1 MRKVKVE
8 AVESEFNVKER
19 KRRLR
24 DSYRQFLERAG
35 ARAGKALIPKGKEFR
50 KVTTEEL
57 RRRVYKAYEMYPP
70 RGKTQQDFESFV
82 GKDIFR
88 NAEIVLQKSLP
99 KPRANKAAGKNG
111 KPYVSL
117 DEYMVRI
124 NREVDKLTRSK
135 GSRLVMRKALNDAL
149 AKAKGEGRYTDSTT
163 IGLRIRMSENPN
175 FSFDNLNGRMSK
187 ELSDK
192 IYEAYNEWIGV
203 DDSERKAIEARIY
216 APIEGNDTDSGGVI
230 KPLVSNVKTTL
241 YTALLESL
249 NSLMKV
255 QDNYENTG
263 KGGVIWDMDNKA
275 GKGGM
280 VYKVI
285 ENRVREFIDKIDDR
299 VVEHIISQLGTSN
312 LGNFEAYNS
321 DIVVK
326 NTYDSTGKELRKIDE
341 IVSYFEDFLQ
351 MLSIRGL
358 RDDLK
363 EIAGKGNPFNEFFD
377 VTNLSKRDME
387 IWTKAKER
395 YERQD
400 AEKASQI
407 GWFEEGGE

>member
-8 AVESEFNVKER
+8 MVESEFNVKER

-57 RRRVYKAYEMYPP
+57 RRRVYKAYDLYPP
-70 RGKTQQDFESFV
+70 RGKTQQDFEIFV

-124 NREVDKLTRSK
+124 NREIDKLTRTK
-135 GSRLVMRKALNDAL
+135 GSRLVMRKALNEAL
-149 AKAKGEGRYTDSTT
+149 AKAKGKGRYTDSTT
-163 IGLRIRMSENPN
+163 IGLRIKLRENPN

-187 ELSDK
+187 ELSEK
-192 IYEAYNEWIGV
+192 IYDAYNEWIGI
-203 DDSERKAIEARIY
+203 DDSERKAIEARVY
-216 APIEGNDTDSGGVI
+216 APKEGNDIDPGAVI
-230 KPLVSNVKTTL
+230 KPLASNSKTIL
-241 YTALLESL
+241 YTALLGSL
-249 NSLMKV
+249 ASLSDI
-255 QDNYENTG
+255 QEHYEETG

-275 GKGGM
+275 GKRGM

-285 ENRVREFIDKIDDR
+285 ENRVREYIDKIDDR
-299 VVEHIISQLGTSN
+299 VVEHIVSQLGTSN

-321 DIVVK
+321 DIIVK
-326 NTYDSTGKELRKIDE
+326 NQYDSIGKELRKVDE
-341 IVSYFEDFLQ
+341 IVSYFENFLQ

-358 RDDLK
+358 KEDLK
-363 EIAGKGNPFNEFFD
+363 EITGKGNPFNDFLD
-377 VTNLSKRDME
+377 ITNMSKE
-387 IWTKAKER
+387 ELQIWVKAKER
-395 YERQD
+395 YERRD
-400 AEKASQI
+400 AEKAAQI
-407 GWFEEGGE
+407 GWFEEGEE

>member
-1 MRKVKVE
+1 MIKGM
-8 AVESEFNVKER
+8 VESEFNVKER
-19 KRRLR
+19 KRRIR

-57 RRRVYKAYEMYPP
+57 RRRVYKAYELYPP
-70 RGKTQQDFESFV
+70 RGKTQQDFEIFV

-117 DEYMVRI
+117 DEYMVRV
-124 NREVDKLTRSK
+124 NREIDKMTRSK
-135 GSRLVMRKALNDAL
+135 GSRFVMRKALNEAL
-149 AKAKGEGRYTDSTT
+149 AKAKGKGRYTDSTT
-163 IGLRIRMSENPN
+163 IGLRIKLRENPN

-187 ELSDK
+187 EMSEK
-192 IYEAYNEWIGV
+192 IYDAYNEWIGI
-203 DDSERKAIEARIY
+203 DDSERKAIEARVY
-216 APIEGNDTDSGGVI
+216 APIVGNDTDSGAVI
-230 KPLVSNVKTTL
+230 KPLASNGKTTL
-241 YTALLESL
+241 YTALLGSL
-249 NSLMKV
+249 ASLRDV
-255 QDNYENTG
+255 QEHYEETG

-285 ENRVREFIDKIDDR
+285 ENRIREFIDKIDDR

-312 LGNFEAYNS
+312 LGNFEAYDS

-326 NTYDSTGKELRKIDE
+326 NKYDRTGKTLRKIDE
-341 IVSYFEDFLQ
+341 IVSYFEKFLQ
-351 MLSIRGL
+351 MLSIKGL
-358 RDDLK
+358 RDDLN
-363 EIAGKGNPFNEFFD
+363 EIAGKGNPFNEFLD
-377 VTNLSKRDME
+377 VTKLSKNDME

-395 YERQD
+395 YERRD
-400 AEKASQI
+400 AEKAEQI
-407 GWFEEGGE
+407 GWFEEGDE

>member
-1 MRKVKVE
+1 MRKGK
-8 AVESEFNVKER
+8 VESEFNVKEK

-35 ARAGKALIPKGKEFR
+35 VRAGKALIPKGKEFR
-50 KVTTEEL
+50 KVTNEEL
-57 RRRVYKAYEMYPP
+57 RRRVYQAYEMYPP

-124 NREVDKLTRSK
+124 NREIDKISRSK
-135 GSRLVMRKALNDAL
+135 GSRFVMRKALNEAL
-149 AKAKGEGRYTDSTT
+149 AKAKGKGRYTDSTT
-163 IGLRIRMSENPN
+163 IGLRIKLRENPN
-175 FSFDNLNGRMSK
+175 FSFDDLNGRMSR

-192 IYEAYNEWIGV
+192 IYDAYKEWIGV
-203 DDSERKAIEARIY
+203 DEIERKEIEARVY
-216 APIEGNDTDSGGVI
+216 APVMRNETDSGAVI
-230 KPLVSNVKTTL
+230 KPLASNSKTAL

-249 NSLMKV
+249 ASLREV
-255 QDNYENTG
+255 QDNYESTG
-263 KGGVIWDMDNKA
+263 RGGVIWDMDNKA

-299 VVEHIISQLGTSN
+299 VVEHIVSQLGTSN

-326 NTYDSTGKELRKIDE
+326 EKYDSEGKELRNIDE
-341 IVSYFEDFLQ
+341 IVRYFENFLQ
-351 MLSIRGL
+351 KLSIRGL
-358 RDDLK
+358 SNDLK
-363 EIAGKGNPFNEFFD
+363 EVTGERNPFSKFLD
-377 VTNLSKRDME
+377 ITNLSKEEMK
-387 IWTKAKER
+387 IWTNAKER
-395 YERQD
+395 YERRD
-400 AEKASQI
+400 AEEAAKI
-407 GWFEEGGE
+407 GWFEDGDE

>member
-1 MRKVKVE
+1 MRTGIVG
-8 AVESEFNVKER
+8 SEFDVKER

-57 RRRVYKAYEMYPP
+57 RRRVYKAYELYPP
-70 RGKTQQDFESFV
+70 RGKTQQDFEIFV

-124 NREVDKLTRSK
+124 NREIDKLTRSK

-149 AKAKGEGRYTDSTT
+149 AKAKGKGRYTDATT
-163 IGLRIRMSENPN
+163 IGLRIKMRENPN
-175 FSFDNLNGRMSK
+175 FSFDDLNGRMSK

-192 IYEAYNEWIGV
+192 IYDAYNEWIGV
-203 DDSERKAIEARIY
+203 DDSERKAIEARVY
-216 APIEGNDTDSGGVI
+216 APIDGNDIDPGAVI
-230 KPLVSNVKTTL
+230 KPLASNSKTRL

-249 NSLMKV
+249 ASLREV
-255 QDNYENTG
+255 QENYEETG

-299 VVEHIISQLGTSN
+299 VVEHIISLLGTSN

-321 DIVVK
+321 EIVVK
-326 NTYDSTGKELRKIDE
+326 NKYDSIGKELRKIDE
-341 IVSYFEDFLQ
+341 IVSYFEKFLQ

-358 RDDLK
+358 KDDL
-363 EIAGKGNPFNEFFD
+363 EEVAGKSNPFNEFLD
-377 VTNLSKRDME
+377 ITNMSKEEMN
-387 IWTKAKER
+387 IWGKAKER
-395 YERQD
+395 YDRRD
-400 AEKASQI
+400 AAKAVQI
-407 GWFEEGGE
+407 GWFEEEDE

>member
-1 MRKVKVE
+1 MRKV
-8 AVESEFNVKER
+8 AVEREFNVKER

-70 RGKTQQDFESFV
+70 RGKAQQDFESFV

-124 NREVDKLTRSK
+124 NREIDKLTRTK
-135 GSRLVMRKALNDAL
+135 GSRPVMRKALNEAL
-149 AKAKGEGRYTDSTT
+149 AKAKGKGRHTDSTT
-163 IGLRIRMSENPN
+163 IGLRIKLRENPN
-175 FSFDNLNGRMSK
+175 FSFDDLNGRMSR

-192 IYEAYNEWIGV
+192 IYDAYNEWIGV
-203 DDSERKAIEARIY
+203 DDSERKAIEARVY
-216 APIEGNDTDSGGVI
+216 APIEGTDIDPGAVI
-230 KPLVSNVKTTL
+230 KPLSSNGKTVL
-241 YTALLESL
+241 YTALLGSLESL
-249 NSLMKV
+249 REV
-255 QDNYENTG
+255 QYNYEGTG
-263 KGGVIWDMDNKA
+263 KGGVVWDMDNKA

-285 ENRVREFIDKIDDR
+285 ENRIREFIDQIDDR

-312 LGNFEAYNS
+312 LGNFEAYDS
-321 DIVVK
+321 DIAAK
-326 NTYDSTGKELRKIDE
+326 NKYDGTGKTLRKIDE
-341 IVSYFEDFLQ
+341 IVSYFENFLR

-358 RDDLK
+358 KDDF
-363 EIAGKGNPFNEFFD
+363 EEVAGKGNPFNEFFE
-377 VTNLSKRDME
+377 VTNFSKEEMK

-395 YERQD
+395 YERRG
-400 AEKASQI
+400 AEKAAQI
-407 GWFEEGGE
+407 GWFEEGEE

>member
-1 MRKVKVE
+1 MRKVAVE
-8 AVESEFNVKER
+8 TVESEFNVKER
-19 KRRLR
+19 KRRIR

-57 RRRVYKAYEMYPP
+57 RHRVYKAYELYPP
-70 RGKTQQDFESFV
+70 RGKTQQDFEIFV

-124 NREVDKLTRSK
+124 NREIDKMTRSK
-135 GSRLVMRKALNDAL
+135 GSRFVMRKALNEAL
-149 AKAKGEGRYTDSTT
+149 AKAKGKGRYTDSTT
-163 IGLRIRMSENPN
+163 IGLRIKLRENPN
-175 FSFDNLNGRMSK
+175 FSFDDLNGRMSK

-192 IYEAYNEWIGV
+192 IYDAYNEWIGV
-203 DDSERKAIEARIY
+203 DDSERKEIEARVY
-216 APIEGNDTDSGGVI
+216 APIEGNDTDPGAVI
-230 KPLVSNVKTTL
+230 KPLASNSKTAL
-241 YTALLESL
+241 YTALLETLASL
-249 NSLMKV
+249 REV
-255 QDNYENTG
+255 QDNYEETG

-321 DIVVK
+321 DLVVK
-326 NTYDSTGKELRKIDE
+326 NKYDSTGKELRKIDE
-341 IVSYFEDFLQ
+341 IVSYFENFLRF
-351 MLSIRGL
+351 LSIRGL
-358 RDDLK
+358 KDDLK
-363 EIAGKGNPFNEFFD
+363 EIAGKGNPFNEFSD
-377 VTNLSKRDME
+377 VTNLSKGDME

-395 YERQD
+395 YERRD
-400 AEKASQI
+400 AEKAAKI
-407 GWFEEGGE
+407 GWFEEGDE

>member
-1 MRKVKVE
+1 MSTGIVG
-8 AVESEFNVKER
+8 SEFDVKER

-57 RRRVYKAYEMYPP
+57 RRRVYRAYELYPP
-70 RGKTQQDFESFV
+70 RGKTQQDFEIFV

-99 KPRANKAAGKNG
+99 KPRANKAADKNG

-124 NREVDKLTRSK
+124 NREIDKLTRTK

-149 AKAKGEGRYTDSTT
+149 AKAKGKGRYTDSTT
-163 IGLRIRMSENPN
+163 IGLRIKLRENPN
-175 FSFDNLNGRMSK
+175 FSFDNLNGRMSN
-187 ELSDK
+187 ELSEK
-192 IYEAYNEWIGV
+192 IYDAYNEWIGI
-203 DDSERKAIEARIY
+203 DDSERKAIEARVY
-216 APIEGNDTDSGGVI
+216 APIEGNDTDSGAAI
-230 KPLVSNVKTTL
+230 KPLASNGKTTL
-241 YTALLESL
+241 YTALLGSL
-249 NSLMKV
+249 ASLRDV
-255 QDNYENTG
+255 QDHYEGTG

-299 VVEHIISQLGTSN
+299 IVEHIISQLGTSN
-312 LGNFEAYNS
+312 LGNFEAYDSNL
-321 DIVVK
+321 VVK
-326 NTYDSTGKELRKIDE
+326 NKYDSRGRELRKIDE
-341 IVSYFEDFLQ
+341 IVSYFENFLR

-358 RDDLK
+358 RDDL
-363 EIAGKGNPFNEFFD
+363 EEVAGKGNPFNDFLD
-377 VTNLSKRDME
+377 ITKTSKE
-387 IWTKAKER
+387 ELNIWGKAKER
-395 YERQD
+395 YDRRD
-400 AEKASQI
+400 SEKAAQI
-407 GWFEEGGE
+407 GWFEEGNE

>member
-1 MRKVKVE
+1 MSTGIVG
-8 AVESEFNVKER
+8 SEFDVKER

-57 RRRVYKAYEMYPP
+57 RRRVYKAYELYPP
-70 RGKTQQDFESFV
+70 RGKTQQDFEIFV

-124 NREVDKLTRSK
+124 NREIDKLTRSK
-135 GSRLVMRKALNDAL
+135 GSRPVMRKALNDAL
-149 AKAKGEGRYTDSTT
+149 AKAKGKGRYTDATT
-163 IGLRIRMSENPN
+163 IGLRIKMRENPN
-175 FSFDNLNGRMSK
+175 FSFDDLNGRMSK

-192 IYEAYNEWIGV
+192 IYDAYNEWIGV
-203 DDSERKAIEARIY
+203 DDSERKAIEARVY
-216 APIEGNDTDSGGVI
+216 APIEGNDIDPGAVI
-230 KPLVSNVKTTL
+230 KPLASNSKTRL

-249 NSLMKV
+249 ASLREV
-255 QDNYENTG
+255 QENYEGTG

-299 VVEHIISQLGTSN
+299 VVGHIISLLGTSN

-326 NTYDSTGKELRKIDE
+326 NKYDSEGKELRKIDE
-341 IVSYFEDFLQ
+341 IVSYFEKFLQ

-358 RDDLK
+358 KDDL
-363 EIAGKGNPFNEFFD
+363 EEVAGKGNPFNEFFD
-377 VTNLSKRDME
+377 ITNMSKE
-387 IWTKAKER
+387 ELNIWGKAKER
-395 YERQD
+395 YDRRD
-400 AEKASQI
+400 AEKAEQI
-407 GWFEEGGE
+407 GWFEEGDE

>member
-1 MRKVKVE
+1 MKKVT
-8 AVESEFNVKER
+8 VESEFNVKER

-57 RRRVYKAYEMYPP
+57 RRRVYKAYELYPP
-70 RGKTQQDFESFV
+70 RGKTQQDYESFV

-99 KPRANKAAGKNG
+99 KPRANRAAGKNG

-117 DEYMVRI
+117 DEYMVRV
-124 NREVDKLTRSK
+124 NREIDKLTRTK
-135 GSRLVMRKALNDAL
+135 GSRPVMRKELNEAL
-149 AKAKGEGRYTDSTT
+149 AKAKGKGRYTDATT
-163 IGLRIRMSENPN
+163 IGLRIKLREDPN
-175 FSFDNLNGRMSK
+175 FSFDNLNGRISK
-187 ELSDK
+187 ELSEK
-192 IYEAYNEWIGV
+192 IYDAYNEWIGI
-203 DDSERKAIEARIY
+203 DDSERKAIEARVY
-216 APIEGNDTDSGGVI
+216 APIEGNDTDSGAVI
-230 KPLVSNVKTTL
+230 KPLASNGKTTL

-255 QDNYENTG
+255 QDNYRETG

-285 ENRVREFIDKIDDR
+285 ENRIREIIDKIDNR

-312 LGNFEAYNS
+312 LGNFEAYDS

-326 NTYDSTGKELRKIDE
+326 NKYDSKGKELRKIDE
-341 IVSYFEDFLQ
+341 IVSYFEDFLN

-358 RDDLK
+358 SDDL
-363 EIAGKGNPFNEFFD
+363 EDVAGKGNPFNTFFD
-377 VTNLSKRDME
+377 VTKMSKE
-387 IWTKAKER
+387 ELNIWEKAKER
-395 YERQD
+395 YDHRD
-400 AEKASQI
+400 AEKAAQI
-407 GWFEEGGE
+407 GWFEEGDE

>member
-1 MRKVKVE
+1 MGKVT
-8 AVESEFNVKER
+8 VESEFNVKER
-19 KRRLR
+19 ERRLR
-24 DSYRQFLERAG
+24 DDYRNFLNRAG
-35 ARAGKALIPKGKEFR
+35 VRAGKALIPKGKEFR
-50 KVTTEEL
+50 SLSNAEL
-57 RRRVYKAYEMYPP
+57 RRRVYKAYELYPP
-70 RGKTQQDFESFV
+70 RGKTQQDFEIFV

-99 KPRANKAAGKNG
+99 KPRANKAADKNG

-124 NREVDKLTRSK
+124 NREIDKLTRSK

-149 AKAKGEGRYTDSTT
+149 AKAKGKGRYTDATT
-163 IGLRIRMSENPN
+163 IGLRIKMRENPN
-175 FSFDNLNGRMSK
+175 FSFDDLNGRMSK

-192 IYEAYNEWIGV
+192 IYDAYNEWIGV
-203 DDSERKAIEARIY
+203 DDSERKAIEARVY
-216 APIEGNDTDSGGVI
+216 APIGGNDIDSGAVI
-230 KPLVSNVKTTL
+230 KPLSSNSRTVL

-249 NSLMKV
+249 ASLREV
-255 QDNYENTG
+255 QDNYEGTG
-263 KGGVIWDMDNKA
+263 KGGAIWDMDNKA

-312 LGNFEAYNS
+312 LGNFDAYNS
-321 DIVVK
+321 EIVVENK
-326 NTYDSTGKELRKIDE
+326 YDSIGKELRKIDA
-341 IVSYFEDFLQ
+341 IVSYFENFLQ

-358 RDDLK
+358 KEDLK
-363 EIAGKGNPFNEFFD
+363 EIAGKGNPFNEFFN
-377 VTNLSKRDME
+377 VTNLSKNDMK
-387 IWTKAKER
+387 IWVEAKKR
-395 YERQD
+395 YERRD
-400 AEKASQI
+400 AEKIAQI

>member
-1 MRKVKVE
+1 MRKVAVE
-8 AVESEFNVKER
+8 AVESDFNVKER
-19 KRRLR
+19 ERRLR
-24 DSYRQFLERAG
+24 DSYRQFLNRAG
-35 ARAGKALIPKGKEFR
+35 ARAGKELIPKGKEFR

-57 RRRVYKAYEMYPP
+57 RRRVYKAYELYPP

-124 NREVDKLTRSK
+124 NREIDKLTRSK

-149 AKAKGEGRYTDSTT
+149 ARAKGKGRYTDGTT
-163 IGLRIRMSENPN
+163 IGLRIKLRENPN
-175 FSFDNLNGRMSK
+175 FSFDDLNGRMSK

-192 IYEAYNEWIGV
+192 IYDAYNEWIGI
-203 DDSERKAIEARIY
+203 DDSERKAIEARVY
-216 APIEGNDTDSGGVI
+216 APIEGNDTDSGAVI
-230 KPLVSNVKTTL
+230 KPLASNGKTTL
-241 YTALLESL
+241 YTALLGSL
-249 NSLMKV
+249 ASLREV
-255 QDNYENTG
+255 QAQYERTG

-275 GKGGM
+275 GKGSM

-285 ENRVREFIDKIDDR
+285 ENRVREIIDKIDDR

-312 LGNFEAYNS
+312 LGDFEAYNS

-326 NTYDSTGKELRKIDE
+326 NMYDSVGKELRKIDE
-341 IVSYFEDFLQ
+341 IVSYFENFLRI
-351 MLSIRGL
+351 LSIKGL
-358 RDDLK
+358 RDDL
-363 EIAGKGNPFNEFFD
+363 EDVAGKGNPFNKFLD
-377 VTNLSKRDME
+377 ITNMSKE
-387 IWTKAKER
+387 ELNIWGKAKER
-395 YERQD
+395 YERRD
-400 AEKASQI
+400 AEKAAQI
-407 GWFEEGGE
+407 GWFEEGDE

>member
-1 MRKVKVE
+1 MSTGKVG
-8 AVESEFNVKER
+8 SEFDVKER

-50 KVTTEEL
+50 KVTTEDL
-57 RRRVYKAYEMYPP
+57 RRRVYKAYELYPP
-70 RGKTQQDFESFV
+70 RGKTQQDFEIFV

-124 NREVDKLTRSK
+124 NREIDKISRSK
-135 GSRLVMRKALNDAL
+135 GSRPVMRKALNDAL
-149 AKAKGEGRYTDSTT
+149 AKAKGKGRYTDATT
-163 IGLRIRMSENPN
+163 IGLRIKLRENPN
-175 FSFDNLNGRMSK
+175 FSFDDLNGRMSK

-192 IYEAYNEWIGV
+192 IYDAYKEWIGV
-203 DDSERKAIEARIY
+203 DESERKVIEARVY
-216 APIEGNDTDSGGVI
+216 APIEGNDIDSGAVI
-230 KPLVSNVKTTL
+230 KPLASNSKTAL

-249 NSLMKV
+249 ASLREV
-255 QDNYENTG
+255 QENYDVTG

-321 DIVVK
+321 DLVAK
-326 NTYDSTGKELRKIDE
+326 NQYDSTGKELRKIDE
-341 IVSYFEDFLQ
+341 IVSYFENFLQ

-358 RDDLK
+358 KDDL
-363 EIAGKGNPFNEFFD
+363 EEVAGRGNPFKAFLD
-377 VTNLSKRDME
+377 ITNMSKEEMN
-387 IWTKAKER
+387 IWGKAKER
-395 YERQD
+395 YDLRD
-400 AEKASQI
+400 AEKAAQI
-407 GWFEEGGE
+407 GWFEEGDE

>member
-1 MRKVKVE
+1 MIKGM
-8 AVESEFNVKER
+8 VESEFNVKER

-57 RRRVYKAYEMYPP
+57 RRRVYNAYEMYPP
-70 RGKTQQDFESFV
+70 RGKTQQDFEIFV

-124 NREVDKLTRSK
+124 NREIDKLTRSK

-149 AKAKGEGRYTDSTT
+149 AKAKGKGRYTDATT
-163 IGLRIRMSENPN
+163 IGLRIKMRENPN

-203 DDSERKAIEARIY
+203 DDSERKAIEARVY
-216 APIEGNDTDSGGVI
+216 APIGGNDTDSGAVI
-230 KPLVSNVKTTL
+230 KPLASNSKTTL
-241 YTALLESL
+241 YIALLESL
-249 NSLMKV
+249 ASLREV
-255 QDNYENTG
+255 QENYDVTG
-263 KGGVIWDMDNKA
+263 KGGVVWDMDNKA

-299 VVEHIISQLGTSN
+299 VVEHIVSQLGTSN

-326 NTYDSTGKELRKIDE
+326 NKYDSIGKELRKIDE
-341 IVSYFEDFLQ
+341 IVSYFENFLQ

-358 RDDLK
+358 KDDLN
-363 EIAGKGNPFNEFFD
+363 EIAGKGNPFNEFLD
-377 VTNLSKRDME
+377 VTNLSKNDME

-395 YERQD
+395 YERRD

-407 GWFEEGGE
+407 GWFEEGDE

>member
-1 MRKVKVE
+1 MRKVAVE

-57 RRRVYKAYEMYPP
+57 RRRVYKAYELYPP
-70 RGKTQQDFESFV
+70 RGKTQQDFERFV

-99 KPRANKAAGKNG
+99 KPRANKAADKNG

-117 DEYMVRI
+117 DEYMVRV
-124 NREVDKLTRSK
+124 NREIDKLTRSK
-135 GSRLVMRKALNDAL
+135 GSRPAMRKALNDAL
-149 AKAKGEGRYTDSTT
+149 AKAKGKGRYTDSTT
-163 IGLRIRMSENPN
+163 IGLRIKLRENPN
-175 FSFDNLNGRMSK
+175 FSFDNLNGRISK
-187 ELSDK
+187 ELSEK
-192 IYEAYNEWIGV
+192 IYDAYNEWIGI
-203 DDSERKAIEARIY
+203 DDSERKAIEARVY
-216 APIEGNDTDSGGVI
+216 APIEENDTDSGANI
-230 KPLVSNVKTTL
+230 KPLASNGKTTL

-249 NSLMKV
+249 DSLMYV
-255 QDNYENTG
+255 QDHYDETG
-263 KGGVIWDMDNKA
+263 EGGAVWDMDNKA

-285 ENRVREFIDKIDDR
+285 ENRIREFIDKIDDR

-321 DIVVK
+321 EIVVK
-326 NTYDSTGKELRKIDE
+326 NTYDSTGKKLRKIDE
-341 IVSYFEDFLQ
+341 VVSYFEDFLQ
-351 MLSIRGL
+351 MLSIKGL
-358 RDDLK
+358 RDDLN
-363 EIAGKGNPFNEFFD
+363 EIAGKGNPFNEFLD
-377 VTNLSKRDME
+377 VSNLSKNDME

-395 YERQD
+395 NERRD
-400 AEKASQI
+400 AEKAAQI

>member
-1 MRKVKVE
+1 MRKV

-57 RRRVYKAYEMYPP
+57 RRRVYKAYELYPP

-124 NREVDKLTRSK
+124 NREIDKLTRTK
-135 GSRLVMRKALNDAL
+135 GSRPVMRKELNDAL
-149 AKAKGEGRYTDSTT
+149 ARAKGKGRYTDSTT
-163 IGLRIRMSENPN
+163 IGLRIKLRENPN
-175 FSFDNLNGRMSK
+175 FSFDNLNGRISK
-187 ELSDK
+187 DLSDK
-192 IYEAYNEWIGV
+192 IYDAYNEWIGI
-203 DDSERKAIEARIY
+203 DDSERKDIESRVY
-216 APIEGNDTDSGGVI
+216 APIEGNDIDTGAVI
-230 KPLVSNVKTTL
+230 KPLASNGKTTL
-241 YTALLESL
+241 YTALLGSL
-249 NSLMKV
+249 SSLRDV
-255 QDNYENTG
+255 QEHYEGTG
-263 KGGVIWDMDNKA
+263 KGGVIWDMDNKT

-285 ENRVREFIDKIDDR
+285 ENRIREFIDKIDDR

-321 DIVVK
+321 DVVVK
-326 NTYDSTGKELRKIDE
+326 NKYERTGKTLRKIDE
-341 IVSYFEDFLQ
+341 IVSYFENFLQ
-351 MLSIRGL
+351 MLSIKGL
-358 RDDLK
+358 RDDLN
-363 EIAGKGNPFNEFFD
+363 EIAGKGNPFNNFLD
-377 VTNLSKRDME
+377 VTSLSKNDME

-395 YERQD
+395 YERRD
-400 AEKASQI
+400 AEKAAQI
-407 GWFEEGGE
+407 GWFEEGDE

>member
-1 MRKVKVE
+1 MREVTVG
-8 AVESEFNVKER
+8 SDFNVKER
-19 KRRLR
+19 ERRLR
-24 DSYRQFLERAG
+24 DDYRKFLNRAG
-35 ARAGKALIPKGKEFR
+35 VRAGKALIPKGKEFR
-50 KVTTEEL
+50 SLSNAEL
-57 RRRVYKAYEMYPP
+57 RRRVYKAYELYPP
-70 RGKTQQDFESFV
+70 RGKTQQDFEIFV

-124 NREVDKLTRSK
+124 NREIDKLTRSK
-135 GSRLVMRKALNDAL
+135 GSRPVMRKALNDAL
-149 AKAKGEGRYTDSTT
+149 AKAKGKGRYTDSTT
-163 IGLRIRMSENPN
+163 IGLRIKLRENPN
-175 FSFDNLNGRMSK
+175 FSFDDLNGRMSK

-192 IYEAYNEWIGV
+192 IYDAYNEWIGV
-203 DDSERKAIEARIY
+203 DESERKAIEARVY
-216 APIEGNDTDSGGVI
+216 APVMGNDTDSGAVI
-230 KPLVSNVKTTL
+230 KPLSSNVRTNL
-241 YTALLESL
+241 YTALLGSL
-249 NSLMKV
+249 ASLREV
-255 QDNYENTG
+255 QENYEVTG

-326 NTYDSTGKELRKIDE
+326 NKYDSIGKELRKIDE
-341 IVSYFEDFLQ
+341 IVSYFENFLR

-358 RDDLK
+358 KDDLQ
-363 EIAGKGNPFNEFFD
+363 EVAGKGNPFNEFLD
-377 VTNLSKRDME
+377 ISNMSKKELE
-387 IWTKAKER
+387 IWGRANER
-395 YERQD
+395 YERRD
-400 AEKASQI
+400 AEKAAQI

>member
-8 AVESEFNVKER
+8 TVESEFNVKER

-57 RRRVYKAYEMYPP
+57 RRRVYNAYEMYPP
-70 RGKTQQDFESFV
+70 RGKTQQDFEIFV

-99 KPRANKAAGKNG
+99 KPRANKAAGKTG

-124 NREVDKLTRSK
+124 NREIDKLTRSK

-149 AKAKGEGRYTDSTT
+149 AKAKGKGRYTDSTT
-163 IGLRIRMSENPN
+163 IGLRIKLRENPN
-175 FSFDNLNGRMSK
+175 FSFDDLNGRMSK

-203 DDSERKAIEARIY
+203 DESERKAIEARVY
-216 APIEGNDTDSGGVI
+216 APIEGNDTDSGVVI
-230 KPLVSNVKTTL
+230 KPLASNGKTTL
-241 YTALLESL
+241 YTALLGSL
-249 NSLMKV
+249 ASLRDV
-255 QDNYENTG
+255 QEHYEETG

-285 ENRVREFIDKIDDR
+285 ENRIREFIDKIDDR
-299 VVEHIISQLGTSN
+299 IVEHIISQLGTSN
-312 LGNFEAYNS
+312 LGNFEAYDS

-326 NTYDSTGKELRKIDE
+326 NKYDSIGKTLRKIDE
-341 IVSYFEDFLQ
+341 VVSYFENFLQ
-351 MLSIRGL
+351 MLSIKGL
-358 RDDLK
+358 RDDLN
-363 EIAGKGNPFNEFFD
+363 EIAGKGNPFNEFLD
-377 VTNLSKRDME
+377 VTNLSKNDME
-387 IWTKAKER
+387 IWGKAKER
-395 YERQD
+395 YERRD
-400 AEKASQI
+400 AEKAAQI
-407 GWFEEGGE
+407 GWFEEGDE

>member
-1 MRKVKVE
+1 MRKGKVD
-8 AVESEFNVKER
+8 SEFDVKER

-35 ARAGKALIPKGKEFR
+35 VRAGKALIPKGKEFR

-57 RRRVYKAYEMYPP
+57 RRRVYKAYELYPP
-70 RGKTQQDFESFV
+70 RGKTQQDFEIFV

-99 KPRANKAAGKNG
+99 KPRANRAAGKNG

-124 NREVDKLTRSK
+124 NREIDKLTRSK
-135 GSRLVMRKALNDAL
+135 GSRPVMRKALNDAL
-149 AKAKGEGRYTDSTT
+149 ARAKGKGRYTDATT
-163 IGLRIRMSENPN
+163 IGLRIKMRENPN
-175 FSFDNLNGRMSK
+175 FSFDDLNGRMSK
-187 ELSDK
+187 ELSEK
-192 IYEAYNEWIGV
+192 IYDAYNEWIGV
-203 DDSERKAIEARIY
+203 DDSERKAIEARVY
-216 APIEGNDTDSGGVI
+216 APIEGNDIDSGAVI
-230 KPLVSNVKTTL
+230 KPLASNSKTRL
-241 YTALLESL
+241 YTALLGSL
-249 NSLMKV
+249 ASLREI
-255 QDNYENTG
+255 QENYERTG

-285 ENRVREFIDKIDDR
+285 ENRVREFIDNIDDR

-312 LGNFEAYNS
+312 LGNFEAYGS
-321 DIVVK
+321 EIVVK
-326 NTYDSTGKELRKIDE
+326 NKYDSNGRELTKIDE
-341 IVSYFEDFLQ
+341 IVSYFEKFLQ

-358 RDDLK
+358 KDDL
-363 EIAGKGNPFNEFFD
+363 EEVAGKGNPFNEFLD
-377 VTNLSKRDME
+377 ITNMTKEELN
-387 IWTKAKER
+387 IWGKAKER
-395 YERQD
+395 YDSRD
-400 AEKASQI
+400 AEKAAQI

>member
-1 MRKVKVE
+1 MKKVKVE
-8 AVESEFNVKER
+8 TVEREFNVKER

-70 RGKTQQDFESFV
+70 RGKTQQDYESFV

-124 NREVDKLTRSK
+124 NREIDKLTRSK
-135 GSRLVMRKALNDAL
+135 GSRPVMRKALNEAL
-149 AKAKGEGRYTDSTT
+149 ARAKGKGRYTDSTT
-163 IGLRIRMSENPN
+163 IGLRIRLSENPN
-175 FSFDNLNGRMSK
+175 FSFDDLNGRMSK

-192 IYEAYNEWIGV
+192 IYDAYNEWIGV
-203 DDSERKAIEARIY
+203 DDSERKAIESRVY
-216 APIEGNDTDSGGVI
+216 APVGGNDTDPGAVI
-230 KPLVSNVKTTL
+230 KPLASGSKTVL
-241 YTALLESL
+241 YTALLGSL
-249 NSLMKV
+249 ASLREV
-255 QDNYENTG
+255 QDNYDETG
-263 KGGVIWDMDNKA
+263 KGGAIWDMDNKT

-326 NTYDSTGKELRKIDE
+326 NIYEGMGKTLRKIDE
-341 IVSYFEDFLQ
+341 IVSYFENFLQ
-351 MLSIRGL
+351 MLSIKGL
-358 RDDLK
+358 RDDLN
-363 EIAGKGNPFNEFFD
+363 EIAGKGNPFNEFLD
-377 VTNLSKRDME
+377 VTNLSKHDME

-395 YERQD
+395 YERRD
-400 AEKASQI
+400 AEKAAQI

>member
-1 MRKVKVE
+1 MRKVT
-8 AVESEFNVKER
+8 VESEFNVKER

-24 DSYRQFLERAG
+24 DDYRNFLNRASV
-35 ARAGKALIPKGKEFR
+35 RAGKALIPKGKEFR
-50 KVTTEEL
+50 SLSNEEL
-57 RRRVYKAYEMYPP
+57 RRRVYKAYELYPP
-70 RGKTQQDFESFV
+70 RGKTQQDFERFV

-117 DEYMVRI
+117 DEYMVRV
-124 NREVDKLTRSK
+124 NREIDKLTRSK
-135 GSRLVMRKALNDAL
+135 GSRLVMRKALNAAL
-149 AKAKGEGRYTDSTT
+149 AKAKGKGRYTDATT
-163 IGLRIRMSENPN
+163 IGLRIKMRENPN
-175 FSFDNLNGRMSK
+175 FSFDDLNGRMSK

-192 IYEAYNEWIGV
+192 IYDAYNEWIGV
-203 DDSERKAIEARIY
+203 DDSERKAIEARVY
-216 APIEGNDTDSGGVI
+216 APIGGNDIESRAVI
-230 KPLVSNVKTTL
+230 KPLASNSKTTL

-249 NSLMKV
+249 ASLREV
-255 QDNYENTG
+255 QENYEGTD

-285 ENRVREFIDKIDDR
+285 ENRVREFIDKIDER
-299 VVEHIISQLGTSN
+299 IVEHIVSQLGTSN

-326 NTYDSTGKELRKIDE
+326 SPYDSDGKELRKIDE
-341 IVSYFEDFLQ
+341 IVSYFENFLQ
-351 MLSIRGL
+351 KLSIRGL
-358 RDDLK
+358 KDDLK
-363 EIAGKGNPFNEFFD
+363 EIAGKGNPFSDFLD
-377 VTNLSKRDME
+377 VTNLSKKDMN

-395 YERQD
+395 YERRE
-400 AEKASQI
+400 AEKAAQI
-407 GWFEEGGE
+407 GWFEEGDE

>member
-1 MRKVKVE
+1 MINGKD
-8 AVESEFNVKER
+8 ASEFNAKER

-24 DSYRQFLERAG
+24 DSYRQFLQRAG

-57 RRRVYKAYEMYPP
+57 RRRVYKAYELYPP
-70 RGKTQQDFESFV
+70 RGKTQQDFEIFV

-88 NAEIVLQKSLP
+88 NAEIVLQKRLP

-124 NREVDKLTRSK
+124 NREIDKLTRSK

-149 AKAKGEGRYTDSTT
+149 ARAKGKGRYTDSTT
-163 IGLRIRMSENPN
+163 IGLRIKMREDPN
-175 FSFDNLNGRMSK
+175 FSFDELNGRMSK

-192 IYEAYNEWIGV
+192 IYDAYNEWIGV
-203 DDSERKAIEARIY
+203 DDSERKEIEARVY
-216 APIEGNDTDSGGVI
+216 APIEGNDTDSGAVI
-230 KPLVSNVKTTL
+230 KPLASSSKTVL
-241 YTALLESL
+241 YTALLGSL
-249 NSLMKV
+249 ASLREI
-255 QDNYENTG
+255 QDNNEGTG

-285 ENRVREFIDKIDDR
+285 ENRVREIIDKIDDR
-299 VVEHIISQLGTSN
+299 VVEHIVSQLGTSN
-312 LGNFEAYNS
+312 LGNFEAYDS
-321 DIVVK
+321 DIVAK
-326 NTYDSTGKELRKIDE
+326 NKYDNIGKDLRKIDE
-341 IVSYFEDFLQ
+341 IVSYFENFLR

-358 RDDLK
+358 KDDL
-363 EIAGKGNPFNEFFD
+363 EGVAGKGNPFNKFFD
-377 VTNLSKRDME
+377 VTKLSKADMM
-387 IWTKAKER
+387 IWVKAKER
-395 YERQD
+395 YERRD

>member
-1 MRKVKVE
+1 MRKGKVD
-8 AVESEFNVKER
+8 SEFDVKER

-35 ARAGKALIPKGKEFR
+35 VRAGKALIPKGKEFR

-57 RRRVYKAYEMYPP
+57 RRRVYKAYELYPP
-70 RGKTQQDFESFV
+70 RGKTQQDFEIFV

-99 KPRANKAAGKNG
+99 KPRANRAAGKNG

-124 NREVDKLTRSK
+124 NREIDKLTRSK
-135 GSRLVMRKALNDAL
+135 GSRPVMRKALNDAL
-149 AKAKGEGRYTDSTT
+149 ARAKGKGRYTDATT
-163 IGLRIRMSENPN
+163 VGLRIKMRENPN
-175 FSFDNLNGRMSK
+175 FSFDDLNGRMSK
-187 ELSDK
+187 ELSEK
-192 IYEAYNEWIGV
+192 IYDAYNEWIGV
-203 DDSERKAIEARIY
+203 DDSERKAIEARVY
-216 APIEGNDTDSGGVI
+216 APIEGNDIDSGAVI
-230 KPLVSNVKTTL
+230 KPLASNSKTRL
-241 YTALLESL
+241 YTALLGSL
-249 NSLMKV
+249 ASLREI
-255 QDNYENTG
+255 QENYERTG

-285 ENRVREFIDKIDDR
+285 ENRVREFIDNIDDR

-312 LGNFEAYNS
+312 LGNFEAYGS
-321 DIVVK
+321 EIVVK
-326 NTYDSTGKELRKIDE
+326 NKYDSNGRELTKIDE
-341 IVSYFEDFLQ
+341 IVSYFEKFLQ

-358 RDDLK
+358 KDDL
-363 EIAGKGNPFNEFFD
+363 EEVAGKGNPFNEFLD
-377 VTNLSKRDME
+377 ITNMTKEELN
-387 IWTKAKER
+387 IWGKAKER
-395 YERQD
+395 YDSRD
-400 AEKASQI
+400 AEKAAQI

>member
-1 MRKVKVE
+1 MIKGKVE
-8 AVESEFNVKER
+8 SDFNVKER

-57 RRRVYKAYEMYPP
+57 RHRVYKAYELYPP
-70 RGKTQQDFESFV
+70 RGKTQQDFEIFV

-88 NAEIVLQKSLP
+88 NAEIVLQKNLP

-124 NREVDKLTRSK
+124 NREIDKLTRTK
-135 GSRLVMRKALNDAL
+135 GSRLVMRKALNEAL
-149 AKAKGEGRYTDSTT
+149 AKAKGKGRYTDSTT
-163 IGLRIRMSENPN
+163 IGLRIKLRENPN
-175 FSFDNLNGRMSK
+175 FSFDDLNGRISK

-192 IYEAYNEWIGV
+192 IYDAYNEWIGV
-203 DDSERKAIEARIY
+203 DESERKAIEAQVY
-216 APIEGNDTDSGGVI
+216 APVTRNETESGAII
-230 KPLVSNVKTTL
+230 KPLASSGKTAL

-249 NSLMKV
+249 ASLREV
-255 QDNYENTG
+255 QENYEGTG
-263 KGGVIWDMDNKA
+263 KGGVIWDMDNKS

-285 ENRVREFIDKIDDR
+285 ENRVRDFIDKIDDR

-312 LGNFEAYNS
+312 LGDFEAYGS
-321 DIVVK
+321 DIIVK
-326 NTYDSTGKELRKIDE
+326 NKYDNIGKTLRKIDE
-341 IVSYFEDFLQ
+341 IVSYFEKFLK

-358 RDDLK
+358 RDDL
-363 EIAGKGNPFNEFFD
+363 EEVAGKVNPFNAFLD
-377 VTNLSKRDME
+377 ITKMSKE
-387 IWTKAKER
+387 ELKIWGEAKDR
-395 YERQD
+395 YERRD
-400 AEKASQI
+400 AEKAAQI
-407 GWFEEGGE
+407 GWFEEGDE

>member
-1 MRKVKVE
+1 MKKVTVE

-35 ARAGKALIPKGKEFR
+35 VRAGKALIPKGKEFR

-57 RRRVYKAYEMYPP
+57 RRRVYKAYELYPP

-124 NREVDKLTRSK
+124 NREIDKLTRSK
-135 GSRLVMRKALNDAL
+135 GSRPVMRKALNDAL
-149 AKAKGEGRYTDSTT
+149 AKAKGKGRYTDSTT
-163 IGLRIRMSENPN
+163 IGLRIKLRENPN
-175 FSFDNLNGRMSK
+175 FSFDDLNGRMSK
-187 ELSDK
+187 ELSEK
-192 IYEAYNEWIGV
+192 IYDAYNEWIGI
-203 DDSERKAIEARIY
+203 DDSERKAIEARVY
-216 APIEGNDTDSGGVI
+216 APIEGNDTDSGAVI
-230 KPLVSNVKTTL
+230 KPLKSNGRTAL
-241 YTALLESL
+241 YTSLLESL
-249 NSLMKV
+249 ASLRDI
-255 QDNYENTG
+255 QDNYEKTG
-263 KGGVIWDMDNKA
+263 KGGVVWDMDNKA

-285 ENRVREFIDKIDDR
+285 ENRIREFIDKIDDR

-326 NTYDSTGKELRKIDE
+326 NKYDREGKELRKIDE
-341 IVSYFEDFLQ
+341 IVSYFENFLQ

-358 RDDLK
+358 SDDLK
-363 EIAGKGNPFNEFFD
+363 EIAGKGNPFNEFLD
-377 VTNLSKRDME
+377 LTNLSKGDME
-387 IWTKAKER
+387 IWIKAKER
-395 YERQD
+395 YEQRD

-407 GWFEEGGE
+407 GWFEEGDE